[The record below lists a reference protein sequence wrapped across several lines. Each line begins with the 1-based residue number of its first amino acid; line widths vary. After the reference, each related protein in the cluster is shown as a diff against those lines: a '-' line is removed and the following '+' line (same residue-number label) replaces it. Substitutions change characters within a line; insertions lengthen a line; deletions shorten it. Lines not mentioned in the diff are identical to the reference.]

1 MGHFC
6 PSLLALDIQP
16 MVLHCLMALPHQ
28 RVVTLCILPRLEGL
42 ISLLPLQHLQSQ
54 SFQGCN
60 SVLASDWILLQ
71 VFCSFFRQAEFP
83 LWQLWKTNHS
93 EPGRNC
99 LWNHPPLP
107 PSQQFLPLPC
117 GYHLNSPPLYRL
129 RKVLFLLLHLE
140 SQILKLRF
148 RFPQPTGDR
157 SSFYRRSG
165 HVTWSSFPLF
175 RKVFVDRQWYTH
187 SWDRLA
193 GPLPRL
199 GLAEALGSRVM
210 VSRDHTYSVPRYKNY

>member
-1 MGHFC
+1 MFV
-6 PSLLALDIQP
+6 PSGGQTFSYPLVPPGWPLPARPWGWSSVRNQKLDFFKVKIKNPFASHRMSKPGWGECSQICSSPCWPPLHWRGSGDSGVRKENENLTETSNLLARML
-16 MVLHCLMALPHQ
+16 
-28 RVVTLCILPRLEGL
+28 
-42 ISLLPLQHLQSQ
+42 
-54 SFQGCN
+54 
-60 SVLASDWILLQ
+60 
-71 VFCSFFRQAEFP
+71 
-83 LWQLWKTNHS
+83 
-93 EPGRNC
+93 
-99 LWNHPPLP
+99 
-107 PSQQFLPLPC
+107 
-117 GYHLNSPPLYRL
+117 
-129 RKVLFLLLHLE
+129 
-140 SQILKLRF
+140 

-157 SSFYRRSG
+157 SSFYRQSG